1 MYLACGNNFMFK
13 NINIGRRIELGF
25 SIVLILVLGLILPL
39 VLSKIS
45 EISEEAQYRQLT
57 QMYDSL
63 QQTVTTE
70 SHMAEALAVQVSN
83 LKGARSKF
91 AARDRDGMLA
101 AMLPAFKSLKER
113 YGVKQF
119 QFHTPDGHSFLRL
132 HKPGKFGDD
141 LSGFRKTVVQA
152 NSTKKPVRGLEKGVA
167 GVGIRGVVPVS
178 HNGKH
183 VGSVEFGLS
192 LGDKFVQRFKKQY
205 NADVVMYL
213 KSGEGFKVA
222 ASTLDKDSI
231 SIDTT
236 SLDKVIN
243 GKPTISEGYLK
254 DIPVATYSKAL
265 KDFSGN
271 PIAVLELSMDRSSFV
286 SAYNDARNITLL
298 IGAVAIGLGLFIAT
312 LIGRGISRPIK
323 NTVAALND
331 IAEGDGDLTQRLKND
346 SKDEIGEL
354 SVAFNKFVTRV
365 QEMVQHIGG
374 STGQLGAA
382 AEEMS
387 IITDNTNNGI
397 MRQQSE
403 TEQVATAMNQM
414 TSTVQEVARNASEA
428 AASAHQADDET
439 RNGNQVVR
447 ETVGAINSLAAEINL
462 ASDVIQRLE
471 EDSQSIGTVLDVIRG
486 IAEQTNLLALNAA
499 IEAARA
505 GEQGRGFAVVA
516 DEVRTLA
523 SRTQKSTEEINEMI
537 GKLQANAHAAVT
549 AIDGSKKQ
557 AEVGVERANAA
568 GTSLD
573 TITASIT
580 KINDMNMQIAS
591 AAEQQSAVADE
602 INKNIFSIN
611 DIAEESAASA
621 NETLKSSQEMA
632 VLASD
637 LQLMVSKF
645 KV

>member
-1 MYLACGNNFMFK
+1 MFK
-13 NINIGRRIELGF
+13 QIKIGRRIELGF
-25 SIVLILVLGLILPL
+25 SVVLILVLAIILPL
-39 VLSKIS
+39 LLSKIS
-45 EISEEAQYRQLT
+45 QISEEAQYRQLK

-63 QQTVTTE
+63 QQTVTKE
-70 SHMAEALAVQVSN
+70 SHMAEALALQVAN
-83 LKGARSKF
+83 LKGASSKF
-91 AARDRDGMLA
+91 AARDREGMLN
-101 AMLPAFKSLKER
+101 AMLPAFKSMKER

-132 HKPGKFGDD
+132 HKPKKFGDD

-152 NSTKKPVRGLEKGVA
+152 NSQKKPVRGLEKGVA

-178 HNGKH
+178 HQGNH

-192 LGDKFVQRFKKQY
+192 LGDKFVESFKKQY
-205 NADVVMYL
+205 KADVVMYL
-213 KSGEGFKVA
+213 KSEGGYKVA
-222 ASTLDKDSI
+222 ASTLDKSGIVVDS
-231 SIDTT
+231 T
-236 SLDKVIN
+236 SLDKVIS
-243 GKPTISEGYLK
+243 GKSTISEGFLK
-254 DIPVATYSKAL
+254 DVPVAIYSKAL

-271 PIAVLELSMDRSSFV
+271 AIAVLELSMDRSSFV
-286 SAYNDARNITLL
+286 KAYNDARNITLL
-298 IGAVAIGLGLFIAT
+298 VGLIAIGVGILIAT
-312 LIGRGISRPIK
+312 LIGRSISRPIK

-331 IAEGDGDLTQRLKND
+331 IAEGEGDLTQRLNTER
-346 SKDEIGEL
+346 KDEIGEL
-354 SVAFNKFVTRV
+354 SLAFNKFVTRV

-374 STGQLGAA
+374 STEQLGAA

-403 TEQVATAMNQM
+403 TEQVATAMNEM

-439 RNGNQVVR
+439 RNGNKVVR
-447 ETVGAINSLAAEINL
+447 ESVEAINSLANEIKQ
-462 ASDVIQRLE
+462 ASTVIQRLE

-523 SRTQKSTEEINEMI
+523 SRTQQSTEEINEMI
-537 GKLQANAHAAVT
+537 GKLQSNAHAAVS
-549 AIDGSKKQ
+549 AIEGSKKQ

-568 GTSLD
+568 GVSLD

-580 KINDMNMQIAS
+580 SINDMNMQIAS
-591 AAEQQSAVADE
+591 AAEQQSSVADE

-611 DIAEESAASA
+611 DIAEESASSA
-621 NETLKSSQEMA
+621 NDTLKSSQEMA

-637 LQLMVSKF
+637 LQLMVSRF